1 MHSNITAHISV
12 AKMIPDIGYGS
23 REGPYRLCNIS
34 AFEKWTVFS
43 FKIFV
48 YDFVTSPDN
57 ESSSRLSGVIEALS

>member
-1 MHSNITAHISV
+1 MVYEKAHIGIATS
-12 AKMIPDIGYGS
+12 PH
-23 REGPYRLCNIS
+23 
-34 AFEKWTVFS
+34 EKWTVFS